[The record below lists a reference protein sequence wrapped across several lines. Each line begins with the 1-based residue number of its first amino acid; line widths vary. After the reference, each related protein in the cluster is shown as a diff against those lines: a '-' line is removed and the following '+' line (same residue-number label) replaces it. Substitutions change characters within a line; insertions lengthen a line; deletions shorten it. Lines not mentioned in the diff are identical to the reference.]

1 MRKRGKKLLSRFLT
15 VKVNPLAQWALPLY
29 SLTGTQGE
37 RVMHLSDLVSKG
49 INPSPLPSP
58 IALRG
63 IAEQYKGDTEGTII
77 AKKRGKKLLSRFLTV
92 KVNPLAQ
99 WALPLYSL
107 TGTQGERVMHLSD
120 LVSKGINPSPLP
132 SPIALRGIAEQYK
145 GDTEGTIIAKKRGKK
160 LLSRF
165 LMTFNPS
172 VTT

>member
-1 MRKRGKKLLSRFLT
+1 
-15 VKVNPLAQWALPLY
+15 
-29 SLTGTQGE
+29 
-37 RVMHLSDLVSKG
+37 
-49 INPSPLPSP
+49 
-58 IALRG
+58 
-63 IAEQYKGDTEGTII
+63 
-77 AKKRGKKLLSRFLTV
+77 
-92 KVNPLAQ
+92 
-99 WALPLYSL
+99 
-107 TGTQGERVMHLSD
+107 MHLSD

>member
-1 MRKRGKKLLSRFLT
+1 LRKRG
-15 VKVNPLAQWALPLY
+15 
-29 SLTGTQGE
+29 
-37 RVMHLSDLVSKG
+37 
-49 INPSPLPSP
+49 I
-58 IALRG
+58 
-63 IAEQYKGDTEGTII
+63 
-77 AKKRGKKLLSRFLTV
+77 KKLLSRFLTV